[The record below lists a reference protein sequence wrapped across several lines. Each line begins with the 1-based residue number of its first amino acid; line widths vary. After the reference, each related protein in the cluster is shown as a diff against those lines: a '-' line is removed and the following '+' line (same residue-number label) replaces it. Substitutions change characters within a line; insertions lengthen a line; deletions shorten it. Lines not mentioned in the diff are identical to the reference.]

1 MSSFGTITLKKIWKM
16 LKECAPG
23 YTKEERDHNWLVRYD
38 GKSFHNLPKGPH
50 KRAKAE
56 IEIGHVR
63 QLVRLFEI
71 EDCAST
77 EIPALR

>member
-1 MSSFGTITLKKIWKM
+1 MLKK
-16 LKECAPG
+16 CAPG
-23 YTKEERDHNWLVRYD
+23 YTKKERKHNWLIRYD
-38 GKSFHNLPKGPH
+38 GKSFPNLPKGAH
-50 KRAKAE
+50 KRRKAE

-71 EDCAST
+71 EDCAAA